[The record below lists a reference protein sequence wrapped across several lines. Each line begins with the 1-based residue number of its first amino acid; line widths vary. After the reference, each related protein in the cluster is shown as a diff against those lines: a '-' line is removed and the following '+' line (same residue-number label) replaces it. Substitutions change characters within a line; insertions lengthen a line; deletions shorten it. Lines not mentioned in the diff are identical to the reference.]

1 VLDDLYRK
9 GIIDL
14 QVIFTVTNEDKDI
27 RKKPVAHFLAIAESA
42 DKTTVVESLEKW
54 YTVEPKDY
62 DAFAKQYPMNGEL
75 QNQSQ
80 KIALMQQWCEA
91 EKITHTPTIFIN
103 GHELPGE
110 YLVDDL
116 KEVLTFEWYNQLLL
130 AKIFLQG

>member
-1 VLDDLYRK
+1 MYLSTSVFWLYFSPCLK
-9 GIIDL
+9 STIISSFSFKRSSYCL
-14 QVIFTVTNEDKDI
+14 
-27 RKKPVAHFLAIAESA
+27 
-42 DKTTVVESLEKW
+42 ESLDKW
-54 YTVEPKDY
+54 YTAEPKDY

-116 KEVLTFEWYNQLLL
+116 KEVLTFE
-130 AKIFLQG
+130 